1 VDATDRAGPSLQRLE
16 TVGAVAVIVTGVLM
30 HFAYDASGGLRV
42 VAAIAPANES
52 VWEHLKMV
60 LVPVLALGAVE
71 SRWVVDRQRLWWAKL
86 VEVVAASVAI
96 VAFFYTY
103 TGALG
108 VHSVVA
114 VDVASYLAAIAGGQ
128 LLSHRIISGRS
139 RAAPLTVSAATL
151 ALLVVGFGVLTFE
164 PPHLPLFEETATG
177 SYGPT

>member
-1 VDATDRAGPSLQRLE
+1 
-16 TVGAVAVIVTGVLM
+16 VGAVAVIVTGVLM
-30 HFAYDASGGLRV
+30 HFAYDASGGQRV

-60 LVPVLALGAVE
+60 LVPVLAVGAVE

-86 VEVVAASVAI
+86 VEVVVASGSI

-114 VDVASYLAAIAGGQ
+114 VDVLSYLAAVAGGQ
-128 LLSHRIISGRS
+128 WLSHRIISRRS
-139 RAAPLTVSAATL
+139 RPAPLGVSAAAL
-151 ALLVVGFGVLTFE
+151 VLLVVGFGVLTFE

-177 SYGPT
+177 SDGPT